1 MALLAAAK
9 KEDDVVE
16 GLVEDW
22 RGQMTL
28 WERARVLASQ
38 RARRGRNNWAKVSS
52 SRVRVQD

>member
-1 MALLAAAK
+1 MLAAAK

-38 RARRGRNNWAKVSS
+38 RARRGRTNWAKVSS
-52 SRVRVQD
+52 SRVGGQD